1 MRSSRSRGRHA
12 ARLAALTLG
21 AALVGHAG
29 IAHAAYI
36 QFAEA
41 NRVLGW
47 SADGTLAL
55 LVTVLPDG
63 RIDHAEIHPTRYEGW
78 NYLITAARGEIAVR
92 KAAVDRCPD
101 WYHAEI
107 IARVPGQ
114 LTEAKLLSL
123 DVVKRMKLVRVP
135 RGDGG
140 AAKLTT
146 RFEPAKRFAEHR
158 LVVQDGKSVAAT
170 LPVPVWCVGS
180 SNRDEA
186 WSAWKA
192 TVVTVATAGKRQLYL
207 VRMTGVCDGTGKDL
221 VMDRVLA
228 APGGEPEPLHS
239 RCRES
244 GGGENLRGWEPGWR
258 LRGGDIP
265 PNP

>member
-1 MRSSRSRGRHA
+1 MIARGFHRCRA
-12 ARLAALTLG
+12 AHLAAVAL
-21 AALVGHAG
+21 AAVVIGRAG
-29 IAHAAYI
+29 IADASYI

-63 RIDHAEIHPTRYEGW
+63 RIDHAEIHPTRNEGW

-92 KAAVDRCPD
+92 KAAVERCPD
-101 WYHAEI
+101 WYHAEM

-123 DVVKRMKLVRVP
+123 DVIKRMKLVRMP

-140 AAKLTT
+140 AAKLTA

-158 LVVQDGKSVAAT
+158 LVVRDGKSVVAT

-180 SNRDEA
+180 SNLDEA
-186 WSAWKA
+186 WNDWKA
-192 TVVTVATAGKRQLYL
+192 TVVTVATAGKRRLHVVSMQ
-207 VRMTGVCDGTGKDL
+207 GVCDGADKDL
-221 VMDRVLA
+221 MMSRVIA
-228 APGGEPEPLHS
+228 TPGGEPEPLFS
-239 RCRES
+239 RCRGS
-244 GGGENLRGWEPGWR
+244 GGGERLNGWQPGWR
-258 LRGGDIP
+258 LRDGGIP

>member
-1 MRSSRSRGRHA
+1 MIARGFHRRRA
-12 ARLAALTLG
+12 AHLAAV
-21 AALVGHAG
+21 ALATAITGRTGSAD
-29 IAHAAYI
+29 ASYI

-78 NYLITAARGEIAVR
+78 IYLVTAARGEIAVR
-92 KAAVDRCPD
+92 KAAVERCPD

-123 DVVKRMKLVRVP
+123 DVIKRMKLVRAP
-135 RGDGG
+135 RRDGG
-140 AAKLTT
+140 AAKLTA
-146 RFEPAKRFAEHR
+146 RFEPPKRFAEHR
-158 LVVQDGKSVAAT
+158 LVVRNGESVVTT
-170 LPVPVWCVGS
+170 LAVPVWCVGS

-186 WSAWKA
+186 WSAWEA
-192 TVVTVATAGKRQLYL
+192 TVVTVAAAGKRQLYS
-207 VRMTGVCDGTGKDL
+207 VRMKGVCDGGDKDL
-221 VMDRVLA
+221 VMSRVIA
-228 APGGEPEPLHS
+228 TPGGEAEPLHS
-239 RCRES
+239 RCRGS
-244 GGGENLRGWEPGWR
+244 GGGERLNGWAPGWR
-258 LRGGDIP
+258 LRSGGVP

>member
-1 MRSSRSRGRHA
+1 MIARRLQRRRA
-12 ARLAALTLG
+12 AHLAAVAL
-21 AALVGHAG
+21 AAMVVGR
-29 IAHAAYI
+29 AAVADASYI

-78 NYLITAARGEIAVR
+78 NYVITAARGEIAVR
-92 KAAVDRCPD
+92 KVAVDRCPD
-101 WYHAEI
+101 WYRADM

-123 DVVKRMKLVRVP
+123 DVIKRMKLVRAP

-140 AAKLTT
+140 ATKLTA
-146 RFEPAKRFAEHR
+146 RFEPQKRFAEHR
-158 LVVQDGKSVAAT
+158 LVVRNGESVVAT

-186 WSAWKA
+186 WSDWEA
-192 TVVTVATAGKRQLYL
+192 TVVTVATAGKRQLY
-207 VRMTGVCDGTGKDL
+207 VARMKGVCDGAGKDL
-221 VMDRVLA
+221 VMVRVIA
-228 APGGEPEPLHS
+228 TPGGEPEPLFS
-239 RCRES
+239 RCRGS
-244 GGGENLRGWEPGWR
+244 GGGERLNGWAPGWR
-258 LRGGDIP
+258 LRDGGVP